1 MITLA
6 VRRSGPSDE
15 QVDAALFAQLNRTLT
30 RRMVFLKADLQK
42 KLVENDSIATGQ
54 LRRSISAGT
63 EQLPDAL
70 YGWLGLELYWPY
82 VEFGRKPGN
91 MPPITTPEGGGILR
105 WVVAKKLVRNKETA
119 AQAGFKLPS
128 GRVSGA
134 IDGGTGEDAIDEQ
147 LVKMER
153 QVAWAVAKAIERNG
167 VKARPFVEPVL
178 EDHWDR
184 IVADLDAALAGEP

>member
-1 MITLA
+1 MITIA
-6 VRRSGPSDE
+6 VRQTGPTDA
-15 QVDAALFAQLNRTLT
+15 QLDAAIFSELERTLK
-30 RRMVFLKADLQK
+30 RRMVFLKADMQK
-42 KLVENDSIATGQ
+42 QLVENDSIATGQ
-54 LRRSISAGT
+54 LRRSISVGV
-63 EQLPDAL
+63 EQLLGAL
-70 YGWLGLELYWPY
+70 WGWLGLELYWPY
-82 VEFGRKPGN
+82 VEFGRKPGK

-119 AQAGFKLPS
+119 AQVGFRLPS
-128 GRVSGA
+128 GRASGSPVSGEGF
-134 IDGGTGEDAIDEQ
+134 DEVDAT

-153 QVAWAVAKAIERNG
+153 QVAWAVAKAIEKNG

>member
-1 MITLA
+1 MIAIA
-6 VRRSGPSDE
+6 VRRTGPADT
-15 QVDAALFAQLNRTLT
+15 QLDAAIFAALERTLK
-30 RRMVFLKADLQK
+30 RRMVFLKADMQK
-42 KLVENDSIATGQ
+42 QLAANDSIATGQ
-54 LRRSISAGT
+54 LRRSISVGV
-63 EQLPDAL
+63 EQMLGAL
-70 YGWLGLELYWPY
+70 WGWLGLELYWPY

-105 WVVAKKLVRNKETA
+105 WVVAKKLARNKETA